1 VPTSPSQVSM
11 QLPSTPASALSAR
24 GFITATLRGW
34 GLDAL
39 IEVVALLAGELVT
52 NAVVHTH
59 SAVSLV
65 VGRADHAVR
74 VEVHDA
80 SPGRP
85 ELGMA
90 AGDDEGGRGLALVD
104 ALATRWGV
112 DADATGKSVWFE
124 VATSQLFYS
133 RILRP

>member
-1 VPTSPSQVSM
+1 M

-52 NAVVHTH
+52 NAVVHTR

-112 DADATGKSVWFE
+112 DADGAGKSVWFE

>member
-1 VPTSPSQVSM
+1 M

-80 SPGRP
+80 SPGRL

-112 DADATGKSVWFE
+112 DADGIGKSVWFE